1 MGVYMYIHMHYYY
14 NNFST
19 TITEPSGAP
28 KSIQIQVLSSTS
40 IAVYWDPPD
49 ALDQNG
55 VITGYLISV
64 TDVLLNVENTFNITV
79 DQRHFIIDG
88 TFPVHFHI

>member
-1 MGVYMYIHMHYYY
+1 MYTCIYICIIN

-64 TDVLLNVENTFNITV
+64 TDVLVENTFNITV
-79 DQRHFIIDG
+79 DQRHFTIDG